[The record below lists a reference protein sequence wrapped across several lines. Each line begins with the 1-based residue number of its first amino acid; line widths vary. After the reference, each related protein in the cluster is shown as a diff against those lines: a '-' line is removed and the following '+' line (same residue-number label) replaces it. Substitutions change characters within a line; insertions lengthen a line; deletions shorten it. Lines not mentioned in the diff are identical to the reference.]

1 VISCLELFADPAAVD
16 DGEIVEAHG
25 RDADEEL
32 AVACS
37 GATTIDRVSSPVGGP
52 RSSLLS

>member
-32 AVACS
+32 AGACS
-37 GATTIDRVSSPVGGP
+37 ATIDRVSSPVGGP